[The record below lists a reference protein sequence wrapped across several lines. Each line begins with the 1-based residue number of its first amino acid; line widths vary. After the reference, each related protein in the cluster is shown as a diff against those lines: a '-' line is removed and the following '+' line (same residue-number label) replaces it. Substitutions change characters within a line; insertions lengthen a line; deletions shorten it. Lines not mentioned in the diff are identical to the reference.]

1 MTTPKWAKE
10 GVEQVKDFVEG
21 VNDKADAVADNAI
34 DTVKAKTGRFT
45 GMAILGGVIGIILL
59 IVLVKIL

>member
-21 VNDKADAVADNAI
+21 INDKADAVADNAI
-34 DTVKAKTGRFT
+34 DTVQKKTGRFT
-45 GMAILGGVIGIILL
+45 WAAILGVVAAIILV
-59 IVLVKIL
+59 IVLFKNL

>member
-10 GVEQVKDFVEG
+10 GVEQVKDFVEE

>member
-59 IVLVKIL
+59 IILVKIL

>member
-10 GVEQVKDFVEG
+10 GVEQVKDFAEG
-21 VNDKADAVADNAI
+21 VSDKADAAADNAI
-34 DTVKAKTGRFT
+34 DAVQAKTGRFT
-45 GMAILGGVIGIILL
+45 WAAILGTVGAIILV